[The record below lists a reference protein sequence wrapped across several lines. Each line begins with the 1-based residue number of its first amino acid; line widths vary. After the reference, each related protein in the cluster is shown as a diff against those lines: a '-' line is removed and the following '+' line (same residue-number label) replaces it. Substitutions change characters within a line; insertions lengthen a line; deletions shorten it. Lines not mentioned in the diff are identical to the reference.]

1 MMFVN
6 FAFLSEFSTKNLS
19 TIAANSRFTF
29 KCVHPQCS
37 LGHSDSKRQMKLV
50 ICAGGTHIS
59 LASYVHSVVTATPS
73 VCLSVRPSDVIVFT
87 AIDAQHDD
95 MNGKSTT

>member
-37 LGHSDSKRQMKLV
+37 LGQQASDEVGHLRV
-50 ICAGGTHIS
+50 RHTHLS